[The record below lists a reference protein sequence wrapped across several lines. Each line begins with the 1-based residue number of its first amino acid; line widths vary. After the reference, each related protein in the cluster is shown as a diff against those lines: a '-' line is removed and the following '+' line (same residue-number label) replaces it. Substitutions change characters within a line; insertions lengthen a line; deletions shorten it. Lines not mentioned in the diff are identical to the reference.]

1 MDGCSAAQAGEGKM
15 YQNGLQTS
23 NERTNLALGA
33 GHLVQGLPLVGLGGK
48 VELPQGDLHLPDPV
62 RLRDLV
68 PVKHLQHY
76 RLLGH
81 VSQRHLWVDSTV
93 FSSISGFLTHFELEG
108 LIECWV
114 KSLLDDLGLQLLKWE
129 RGRGREDQ
137 IK

>member
-81 VSQRHLWVDSTV
+81 VSQRHLSVHSTV
-93 FSSISGFLTHFELEG
+93 FSSIFSGFSTHFELEG
-108 LIECWV
+108 LIERWV

-129 RGRGREDQ
+129 RERV
-137 IK
+137 

>member
-1 MDGCSAAQAGEGKM
+1 M
-15 YQNGLQTS
+15 TT

-93 FSSISGFLTHFELEG
+93 FSSIFQDFRLTLNWKDSLNVGLRVFLMTLVFN
-108 LIECWV
+108 
-114 KSLLDDLGLQLLKWE
+114 S
-129 RGRGREDQ
+129 
-137 IK
+137 

>member
-1 MDGCSAAQAGEGKM
+1 MENVSK
-15 YQNGLQTS
+15 LTT

-81 VSQRHLWVDSTV
+81 VSQRHLSVDSTV
-93 FSSISGFLTHFELEG
+93 FSSIFSGFSTHFELEG
-108 LIECWV
+108 LIERWV
-114 KSLLDDLGLQLLKWE
+114 KGLLDDLGLQLLKRKWE
-129 RGRGREDQ
+129 RVKQDADITSCLSGSM
-137 IK
+137 

>member
-1 MDGCSAAQAGEGKM
+1 MENVSK
-15 YQNGLQTS
+15 LTT

-81 VSQRHLWVDSTV
+81 VSQRHLGLFQR
-93 FSSISGFLTHFELEG
+93 FSRPFLSGFSTHFELEG
-108 LIECWV
+108 LIERWV

-129 RGRGREDQ
+129 RGRGKEDQ